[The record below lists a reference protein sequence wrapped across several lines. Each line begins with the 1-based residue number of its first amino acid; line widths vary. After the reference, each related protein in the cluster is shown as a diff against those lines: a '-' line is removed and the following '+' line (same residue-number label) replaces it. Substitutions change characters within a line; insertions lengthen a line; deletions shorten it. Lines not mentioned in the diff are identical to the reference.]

1 MLRIAI
7 KVKIN
12 ILFTSPPPI
21 LVRLVPVALRRMLAK
36 VLILLGIGVTIILL
50 IIILR

>member
-12 ILFTSPPPI
+12 VLPAGPLPIIVRLALTALGRI
-21 LVRLVPVALRRMLAK
+21 LVRAL
-36 VLILLGIGVTIILL
+36 VLIELRVLIILL

>member
-1 MLRIAI
+1 VI

-12 ILFTSPPPI
+12 VLLAGPL
-21 LVRLVPVALRRMLAK
+21 LVLVYLVPIILRRILAK
-36 VLILLGIGVTIILL
+36 VLMSLGIGALIILL